1 MLLDQMY
8 KYFQTVNATSKIAL
22 TKKTKKQNKK
32 KHAQIDTQFKLIGCN
47 LITLGIM
54 VKTTVT
60 IL

>member
-22 TKKTKKQNKK
+22 TKKKQKTKK

>member
-1 MLLDQMY
+1 MLLPKLLLQ
-8 KYFQTVNATSKIAL
+8 K
-22 TKKTKKQNKK
+22 KKQKK

>member
-8 KYFQTVNATSKIAL
+8 KYFQTVNATSKIAI
-22 TKKTKKQNKK
+22 TKKNKKQKK